1 MIIKRPTLFH
11 LSSLHDDSPGNPT
24 ASTAGVG
31 KKTAGLRT
39 ASAAPTQVTAL
50 AGDEN
55 GSLSTEI
62 SLPPSPSATSVSN
75 GLPPRRWESAARTDS
90 TKLLNATN
98 HTVLER

>member
-24 ASTAGVG
+24 ASTTGVG
-31 KKTAGLRT
+31 KKTADLRI

-50 AGDEN
+50 GVGEN
-55 GSLSTEI
+55 GSPRSP
-62 SLPPSPSATSVSN
+62 SLPICHIREQWSAPTAMGIGCQN
-75 GLPPRRWESAARTDS
+75 GLSKTVLS
-90 TKLLNATN
+90 ATN